1 MLVFLFYNCI
11 SDCRN
16 LYFLIAKN
24 TKPEDIINNYNYYDI
39 SKPLNQEGGTT
50 DGLRY
55 TIKDVTLNSLD
66 AFNYVYINSEETNMA
81 LVFDIEKVEGLTIE
95 EYSDNLA
102 IESITFTTERMYF
115 GNYRIVDVIINQ

>member
-1 MLVFLFYNCI
+1 
-11 SDCRN
+11 
-16 LYFLIAKN
+16 
-24 TKPEDIINNYNYYDI
+24 
-39 SKPLNQEGGTT
+39 
-50 DGLRY
+50 
-55 TIKDVTLNSLD
+55 
-66 AFNYVYINSEETNMA
+66 MA

>member
-1 MLVFLFYNCI
+1 
-11 SDCRN
+11 